1 MSLPP
6 FEKVK
11 VTSLAA
17 MRIMEPPPDAAAIS
31 KAKLPVK
38 VWPSTVTFTP
48 SAARR
53 M

>member
-6 FEKVK
+6 FEKLK

-17 MRIMEPPPDAAAIS
+17 MRIMEPPPDAAAFS
-31 KAKLPVK
+31 NAKLPVN